1 MSEIIECN
9 FGPGTKACKNGDKF
23 YVDWDDYER
32 FVKGYRFS
40 RNNCGYVV
48 FSGTKDGLRN
58 KLLHRVIMD
67 CPEGMMI
74 DHIDHDRLNN
84 CRSNLRIVTHQQNL
98 MNKGKYKNNKSGIIG
113 VYWRKDVEKWRA
125 QIRFNNKNIHLGYFD
140 DLEEASKARKDAE
153 IKYFGEFR
161 NKDGE

>member
-1 MSEIIECN
+1 MVEIIECN

-23 YVDWDDYER
+23 YVDENDYEQY
-32 FVKGYRFS
+32 VKGYSFRMI
-40 RNNCGYVV
+40 NKGYVIY
-48 FSGTKDGLRN
+48 SSRKDGLHH

-74 DHIDHDRLNN
+74 DHINHDKLNN
-84 CRSNLRIVTHQQNL
+84 CRSNLRIVTEQQNH
-98 MNKGKYKNNKSGIIG
+98 MNRSKTKRNTSGIIG
-113 VYWRKDVEKWRA
+113 VCWHKAREKWIA
-125 QIRFNNKNIHLGYFD
+125 QIRLNNKQINLGYFD
-140 DLEEASKARKDAE
+140 DLEDASKARKEAE